1 MIFCIRR
8 NLTASGPRPN
18 PQGSYYYGSIPLN
31 RTIVLENYPAII
43 NGKQRYIVNSASFIP
58 GDTPFKLADYFQI
71 PGLFTIGSISDY
83 PTKAS
88 GFLQTSV
95 MGTIYQVFVE
105 IVFKNPEN
113 VIQSWHMDGH
123 NFFVVG

>member
-1 MIFCIRR
+1 MIFCIRW

-18 PQGSYYYGSIPLN
+18 PQGSYHYGLIPLN
-31 RTIVLENYPAII
+31 RTIVLENNPSVI

-58 GDTPFKLADYFQI
+58 GDTPLKLADYFQI
-71 PGLFTIGSISDY
+71 PGVFTIGSISDY
-83 PTKAS
+83 PTNAS

-95 MGTIYQVFVE
+95 MGTIYRVFVE
-105 IVFKNPEN
+105 IVFQNPEN
-113 VIQSWHMDGH
+113 VIQSWHMDGY